1 MKFNRLFSAQGL
13 STWMIFIALAGLTSL
28 GWADD
33 AESEKA
39 ATVDGPTHSAL
50 TGPLFYEILLGEI
63 EAQNEQNGNGFSL
76 LLDAARR
83 SKDSRLYARAL
94 AIALRAHAGESAL
107 QAASQWQE
115 AEPDS
120 REANHNLLQVLVALN
135 RVSESKAALERE
147 IKLAP
152 SVFKPAVMAN
162 IPQMYANVSDKK
174 EAAELVAKVL
184 KPVTTD
190 PTLSL
195 SAWLTIARMQA
206 MANEPQKA
214 FQAIQAASKASP
226 ENDLPVLLAFDLMRP
241 TAPEIEQWARTQ
253 MQQRSKPLLHLAYA
267 RALVE
272 SQRFAQAEQ
281 QAKQATQMDPELA
294 DAWLLLGVLQS
305 QDNAALQAE
314 QSLTTYLSLVTPK
327 LAQNS
332 DPAHNDTLERATTQ
346 AYLALAQL
354 AEQRQDFAAA
364 EKWMSQINRPQDLLA
379 VQARRASLL
388 AAQGH
393 LEEGLRLIQSVPDT
407 TPDEVR
413 GKLFAQVQLLR
424 NNGQTARAFDLLAQA
439 SAANPEDM
447 DLVYEQALLAEK
459 LKRYDQMES
468 LLRTVMAKQ
477 PSNQSAFN
485 ALGYSLADR
494 GIRLNEARELVTK
507 ALALAPDD
515 PFIVDSLG
523 WVEFKAGH
531 LELAAKL
538 LKQAF
543 QQKEDPEIAAHLG
556 EVLWRQDDQ
565 AQAKSIWQRGLTLS
579 PKNET
584 LLDTLTRLGVK
595 L

>member
-13 STWMIFIALAGLTSL
+13 STWMIFIALAGLTPL

-39 ATVDGPTHSAL
+39 ATVDEPTHSAL

-162 IPQMYANVSDKK
+162 IPQMYANVSYKK

-226 ENDLPVLLAFDLMRP
+226 ENDLPVLLAF
-241 TAPEIEQWARTQ
+241 
-253 MQQRSKPLLHLAYA
+253 A

-407 TPDEVR
+407 TPDEAR

-494 GIRLNEARELVTK
+494 GIRLDEARELVTK